1 MLELYKL
8 FNKEDKYEVNYVCGL
23 FCMSESNLETLDVW
37 KEEYLQDD
45 EQAYWNKC
53 INEFEMLEEWILQ
66 YNEHFINNN
75 HY

>member
-1 MLELYKL
+1 
-8 FNKEDKYEVNYVCGL
+8 
-23 FCMSESNLETLDVW
+23 MSESNLETLDVW